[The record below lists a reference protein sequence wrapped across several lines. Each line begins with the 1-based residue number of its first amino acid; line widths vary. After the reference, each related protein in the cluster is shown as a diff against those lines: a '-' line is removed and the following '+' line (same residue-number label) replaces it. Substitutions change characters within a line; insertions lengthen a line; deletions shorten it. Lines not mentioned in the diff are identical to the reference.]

1 MCVLLTFVQSKL
13 CVAFILSSARRIL
26 VQTERGVLSVMQTV
40 YGEPSWALRS
50 TDVQGTQVLVFATLT
65 PLC

>member
-26 VQTERGVLSVMQTV
+26 VQTKRGVLSVMQTAH
-40 YGEPSWALRS
+40 GEPSWGLRS
-50 TDVQGTQVLVFATLT
+50 TDVQGTQVLVFATLI
-65 PLC
+65 PL